1 MSDEHGTANESEN
14 LAAIGS
20 EPPAPA
26 PRPVAQLPRPVSLPP
41 RPNGGTSVV
50 PSRPSGMPPPPPNRG
65 LAPLSRPSQ
74 QPPLPPARPNPS
86 LTPVA
91 PPHAPRPPPPSM
103 RPMSPSVSPATPSAS
118 TAMPSASTAMPSAS
132 LATPSAAPASMSVR
146 PAPPVL
152 PTVPSPG
159 AAPSSPARSDALRI
173 QALLADLVSVRQ
185 ELTEKAGELRKVVS
199 ERNTLRA
206 RLTRAENNAR
216 ELSSAARAEAQLRL
230 ELIDAHAANGAAL
243 RARIAELEA
252 AVQGQR
258 EVLAD
263 PRRAEQV
270 GLRQIRGIGPAYERA
285 LLGLGITSVQQI
297 AALSPRDIERIAPL
311 IKARAD
317 RIMRDDWVGQAQA
330 LVTSK

>member
-103 RPMSPSVSPATPSAS
+103 RPMSPSVSP
-118 TAMPSASTAMPSAS
+118 AMPSASTAMPSAS